1 MTHKSVSVATMLG
14 FIALLVAGV
23 VGWIMNIVKVFW
35 SMGGDIDAELIIR
48 IVGIPIAFIGAVAG
62 YL

>member
-1 MTHKSVSVATMLG
+1 MLG
-14 FIALLVAGV
+14 FIAILIAAA
-23 VGWIMNIVKVFW
+23 VGWIMNIIKVFW